1 MECSGGKNHTLDR
14 KLIATSGCQKRL
26 TFKWQSLQ
34 PCCLR
39 NNCIEIVDAFKC
51 LNSLCPQC
59 FFEKLT
65 FVQSVAANSYLNLLS
80 LAIATLR
87 RLHMGSMAT
96 FLHA

>member
-1 MECSGGKNHTLDR
+1 MERSGGNDTKHR
-14 KLIATSGCQKRL
+14 RLIATGCQKRL
-26 TFKWQSLQ
+26 TWKKWQSLQ

-39 NNCIEIVDAFKC
+39 NNCIEIADAFKC
-51 LNSLCPQC
+51 LNCLCPQC

-65 FVQSVAANSYLNLLS
+65 FVQSVVANSYLNLLS

-96 FLHA
+96 FSHA